1 MSQVCFFADLRRF
14 CDRPINSLFIKMNTP
29 RHSTIGLSGRWNKKR
44 SIFVTRIH
52 QEVMKTILHT
62 DKRRL
67 FGYIAGIV
75 AGVSYGTNP
84 LFGKALLESGVP
96 ILVMLFF
103 RYAFAAGFLAV
114 LMGFKKESFL
124 AKRRELGLLIL
135 LGIFFAGSSLTL
147 FCSYEFIPSGLAT
160 TLVYLYPAIVA
171 LIMVFLRIYPSW
183 QTWLAISATFGG
195 ILLLSTPSGD
205 VLIRIP
211 GILLAI
217 GSALCYSFYLVI
229 VNRSK
234 RIRNVSEHTLTLY
247 SLVTGAA
254 LFAAIRAAQGGSML
268 EGIDTLGDWGN
279 LIGLAIIPTMVSMLT
294 IAISS
299 RYIGPTKTAV
309 LGVFEPLT
317 AILIGTLMFGET
329 LTAKMATGIVVC
341 VAAVVFM
348 IVKPGK

>member
-1 MSQVCFFADLRRF
+1 
-14 CDRPINSLFIKMNTP
+14 MNTP

-52 QEVMKTILHT
+52 QEAMKTILHT

-84 LFGKALLESGVP
+84 LFGKALMESGVP

-160 TLVYLYPAIVA
+160 TLIYLYPAIVA

-217 GSALCYSFYLVI
+217 GSALCYSFYLII

-247 SLVTGAA
+247 SLVTGAV

-329 LTAKMATGIVVC
+329 LTAKMATGIAVC